1 MKLNFK
7 NKDLDTVLIREI
19 NQVLEELPESFF
31 DDDVIND
38 LESIAREIE
47 NNMQL
52 MELLNILNNY
62 KHNIIL
68 LFNLE
73 END

>member
-19 NQVLEELPESFF
+19 NQVLEELPQSFF

-38 LESIAREIE
+38 LESISREID

-52 MELLNILNNY
+52 MKLLNILNNY